1 MSDQKVLNPLPGTKL
16 CSQPEGLF
24 AAATPCLRGLVWV
37 AIFSGELSDMVVGR
51 FVLEAALFDIA
62 E

>member
-1 MSDQKVLNPLPGTKL
+1 MFRRA
-16 CSQPEGLF
+16 GLG
-24 AAATPCLRGLVWV
+24 CD
-37 AIFSGELSDMVVGR
+37 ISGELSDMVVGR